1 MAILMHGFMA
11 NKKMYPVSKLAKVL
25 AGHGIASIRFDFN
38 AHGDSEGKFEDMT
51 ISNEIEDAK
60 AVFDYVCGLPY
71 VSSIGFVGHSQG
83 GVIAGMLAGIL
94 EDNPKKPACVV
105 LLAPAAVLK
114 DDAIAGQCMGV
125 KYNASDPPEYVSV
138 MFHRLGR
145 KFIKEAISPFCSLR
159 SVQVEDNSRETINII
174 DRAADKETEIIELG
188 PTVSNEQYEKLIT
201 MLTEDICNGDIVIC
215 SGASIPGAPKDVYAS
230 ISNICREKGALCFL
244 DSYGKELVEARAG
257 HSAFWKPNQNELSE
271 LSGMALS
278 QNIEEIVRQVN
289 SSGIDSERVLVS
301 MGAAGGLLI
310 SKDGVFIADV
320 PNIPVLS
327 TIGCG
332 DSTVAGFALA
342 ILERKTDEEAFRF
355 AMAAGV
361 ANSVSKRIA
370 VIDKAEVLE
379 FQEKITVRRL

>member
-1 MAILMHGFMA
+1 MIRALCLNPNIDRSYTIRNFIPGF
-11 NKKMYPVSKLAKVL
+11 KYKELVPEIT
-25 AGHGIASIRFDFN
+25 AG
-38 AHGDSEGKFEDMT
+38 GKGV
-51 ISNEIEDAK
+51 NVAK
-60 AVFDYVCGLPY
+60 ALHCL
-71 VSSIGFVGHSQG
+71 G
-83 GVIAGMLAGIL
+83 GTS
-94 EDNPKKPACVV
+94 V
-105 LLAPAAVLK
+105 LYCFLG
-114 DDAIAGQCMGV
+114 GQNG
-125 KYNASDPPEYVSV
+125 
-138 MFHRLGR
+138 

-188 PTVSNEQYEKLIT
+188 PTVSNEQYERLIT
-201 MLTEDICNGDIVIC
+201 MLTEDICSGDIVIC

-244 DSYGKELVEARAG
+244 DSNGKELVEARAG
-257 HSAFWKPNQNELSE
+257 HYSFWKPNQNELSE

-310 SKDGVFIADV
+310 SKNGVFIADV